1 MIFNNKWIIKLS
13 KFIKRINIILYKP
26 HFGIDSKR
34 IIEILKIAD
43 FKMKICNIDGL
54 EL

>member
-1 MIFNNKWIIKLS
+1 MIFKNKWIIKLS

-26 HFGIDSKR
+26 HFGIGSER
-34 IIEILKIAD
+34 IIEILKIVD
-43 FKMKICNIDGL
+43 FKMKLCNIDGL